1 MSALLEVKEDVT
13 ITTNISSASQTFLK
27 MMEELQLSDLSPLPC
42 YYGLGIFG
50 HVVLAVR
57 TDTLRRLSVKIRA
70 ESPRHYNWFIQSLK
84 SVLPDDAAI
93 AKSRKLPDPID
104 TGRLERRISLA
115 LSLLESCQTDCDVQV
130 METNEPA
137 PYSNATAV
145 EQIRSEFLR
154 RQSSVLDPARQVAG
168 IFKIP
173 PKSYEKWQRTENS
186 QY

>member
-1 MSALLEVKEDVT
+1 MSALLEVKEDIT
-13 ITTNISSASQTFLK
+13 LTTNISSASQSFSK

-42 YYGLGIFG
+42 YHGHGIFG

-57 TDTLRRLSVKIRA
+57 TETLRRFSVKIRA
-70 ESPRHYNWFIQSLK
+70 ETPRHLNWFIQSLK
-84 SVLPDDAAI
+84 SVLPDDATI
-93 AKSRKLPDPID
+93 AKSRELPDPVD

-115 LSLLESCQTDCDVQV
+115 LSLLESCQNDCDIQV

-137 PYSNATAV
+137 PNVTAV